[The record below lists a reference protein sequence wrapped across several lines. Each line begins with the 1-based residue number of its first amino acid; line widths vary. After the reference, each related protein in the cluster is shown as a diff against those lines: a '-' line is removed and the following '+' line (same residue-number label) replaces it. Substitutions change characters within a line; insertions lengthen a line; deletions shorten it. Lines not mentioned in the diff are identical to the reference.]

1 MNSLRQLPL
10 GLYEKAISN
19 HLSWEDKLRLTSASG
34 FDFLEMGIDSTPER
48 LLRLHS
54 QDTAQQLRH
63 AIETTGVPVRTM
75 ALTANREFPLGSE
88 DPEVHT
94 KALSIVEKAITF
106 AAETGIRIIHLAGY
120 DEHGTRSNANTKM
133 IFQASIEHCVRR
145 AAGAGVILAIET
157 MDTSFMGSCANIIS
171 LCRQID
177 SPFLQCYAD
186 IGNLTASGIDV
197 KKDLE
202 IGGKHIVGVHL
213 KDTRPGVY
221 RDILFGDGIVDFD
234 SCLDALQNI
243 DYAGVLTAEMWSYD
257 SENFHSY
264 LSLASK
270 FLREKL
276 ANH

>member
-19 HLSWEDKLRLTSASG
+19 HLSWEEKLCLVRDSG

-48 LLRLHS
+48 LERLYS
-54 QDTAQQLRH
+54 QKTVQQVRH
-63 AIETTGVPVRTM
+63 AIEATGVPIRTM

-88 DPEVHT
+88 DPEIHS
-94 KALSIVEKAITF
+94 KALSIVERAIEF
-106 AAETGIRIIHLAGY
+106 AAAVGIRIVHLAGY
-120 DEHGTRSNANTKM
+120 DEHGARSNANTKM
-133 IFQASIEHCVRR
+133 IFQVSIEHCVRK

-157 MDTSFMGSCANIIS
+157 MDTPFMGSCENIIS

-197 KKDLE
+197 QSDLK

-221 RDILFGDGIVDFD
+221 RDILFGEGTVNFD
-234 SCLDALQNI
+234 CCLDALQNI
-243 DYAGVLTAEMWSYD
+243 DYSGLLTAEMWGYD
-257 SENFHSY
+257 SESFHSY
-264 LSLASK
+264 LSQASM

-276 ANH
+276 AKH

>member
-19 HLSWEDKLRLTSASG
+19 HLSWEDKLCLARESG

-48 LLRLHS
+48 LDRLYS
-54 QDTAQQLRH
+54 KETVQQVRH

-88 DPEVHT
+88 DPEIHT
-94 KALSIVEKAITF
+94 KALSIVERAIEF
-106 AAETGIRIIHLAGY
+106 AADTGIRIVHLAGY
-120 DEHGTRSNANTKM
+120 DEHSMRSNANTKM
-133 IFQASIEHCVRR
+133 IFQASLEHCVRK

-157 MDTSFMGSCANIIS
+157 MDTSFMGSCSNIIS

-186 IGNLTASGIDV
+186 IGNLTASGVDV
-197 KKDLE
+197 QSDLK

-234 SCLDALQNI
+234 CCLDALQNI
-243 DYAGVLTAEMWSYD
+243 DYSGFLTAEMWSYD
-257 SENFHSY
+257 SESFHSY

-276 ANH
+276 ARH